1 MVVAFCTVAT
11 ITSWKPNLRNACSA
25 CCANCGS
32 DFENA
37 SSSISCAKTG
47 LLSALSGLA
56 RLKLSAPARQNAISF
71 SCSPPEL
78 SPALLCVRIS
88 SSVLTSHS
96 AQSKV
101 NRLRTSSA
109 SRVHALSSGAVDA
122 SRLRSR
128 RMSAYWSRIACL
140 SPSPTSAMRREM
152 DRTISVS
159 SATAGQ
165 LPRGGAQRQPG
176 AAVELHRAQTRC

>member
-1 MVVAFCTVAT
+1 M
-11 ITSWKPNLRNACSA
+11 
-25 CCANCGS
+25 
-32 DFENA
+32 
-37 SSSISCAKTG
+37 
-47 LLSALSGLA
+47 
-56 RLKLSAPARQNAISF
+56 
-71 SCSPPEL
+71 
-78 SPALLCVRIS
+78 S

-122 SRLRSR
+122 SLLRSR

-140 SPSPTSAMRREM
+140 SPSPTSAMRREI

-159 SATAGQ
+159 SATAVSWRGVARSVSRV
-165 LPRGGAQRQPG
+165 PRLNSHAGCPG
-176 AAVELHRAQTRC
+176 AVRIAPTARTTPRRSVGPRRWR